1 MNGKKAKW
9 LKALVRTRN
18 PVLLLLIRNEFG
30 EKTQGMNYDKLYK
43 ISKKLYKQGK
53 LQKVKG
59 WPSVEELRKMKGRE
73 LFNAPVVEETQG
85 NKATVHQRT
94 S

>member
-1 MNGKKAKW
+1 MNGKKSKW

-18 PVLLLLIRNEFG
+18 PVLLLMVRNEFG
-30 EKTQGMNYDKLYK
+30 EKTQGMNYDQLYK

-53 LQKVKG
+53 IQKVKG
-59 WPSVEELRKMKGRE
+59 WPSARELRKMKGRE
-73 LFNAPVVEETQG
+73 LFNVPVVEGSQENQ
-85 NKATVHQRT
+85 ATVHEGT